1 MKRPFVW
8 IILGVIAL
16 GALVA
21 LPGLFMSGAW
31 GAAYGG
37 RMMGG
42 YGGGMMPGGMMGGM
56 MSGGMMANGF
66 GPWGWIGMILGW
78 ATSLAVLAFLVT
90 ATVWLVRSLASP
102 RGSSPAGST
111 PASGISA
118 PSTAS
123 QE

>member
-8 IILGVIAL
+8 ITLGVIVL

-21 LPGLFMSGAW
+21 LPGLLMYAW
-31 GAAYGG
+31 GAGYGG

-42 YGGGMMPGGMMGGM
+42 YG
-56 MSGGMMANGF
+56 GGMMANGF

-102 RGSSPAGST
+102 RGPSPAGST